1 MKRLFL
7 FGSNIAYSISP
18 AMCNATL
25 SVAGLDWHYALWDLS
40 AEALPEAVEYL
51 RRDDCIGANV
61 TIPHKEAIVGLVD
74 ELSDSAR
81 TVQAVN
87 TIINRGG
94 RLVGDNTDGIGFMQA
109 LRDAHFDPRGAH
121 VLILGAGGA
130 ARGVAFA
137 LSQAGAA
144 SLTLVN
150 RTQPRAVAL
159 ANELRRHSPQ
169 LLATADL
176 AEMPASPALVVN
188 ALPPSV
194 PFDLSPLRLSARPH
208 APCPWD
214 FPGVRTFQGC
224 GLSRG
229 DVLAFDLT
237 YRPAET
243 PFMREATRAG
253 ARVMNGMAMLV
264 YQGAASLKL
273 WTGREPDIQV
283 MLKVAHQILAN
294 GADDSGHRQAES

>member
-1 MKRLFL
+1 MKKLFL

-18 AMCNATL
+18 AICNAAL
-25 SVAGLDWHYALWDLS
+25 PLMGLDWHYALWDLT
-40 AEALPEAVEYL
+40 AEALPEAVAYL

-61 TIPHKEAIVGLVD
+61 TIPHKEAIFGLVD

-81 TVQAVN
+81 DIRAVN

-109 LRDAHFDPRGAH
+109 LREAQFDPRGAH

-137 LSQAGAA
+137 LGQAGAA

-150 RTQPRAVAL
+150 RTQSRALAL

-169 LLATADL
+169 LLATADP
-176 AEMPASPALVVN
+176 ADMPASADLVVN
-188 ALPPSV
+188 SLPPSV
-194 PFDLSPLRLSARPH
+194 PFDLGPLRLSRN
-208 APCPWD
+208 
-214 FPGVRTFQGC
+214 
-224 GLSRG
+224 
-229 DVLAFDLT
+229 VLAFDLT
-237 YRPAET
+237 YRPTET
-243 PFMREATRAG
+243 PFMREVARTG
-253 ARVMNGMAMLV
+253 ARVMNGTAMLV

-273 WTGREPDIQV
+273 WSGREPDVSV
-283 MLKVAHQILAN
+283 MFQAAHQTLRN
-294 GADDSGHRQAES
+294 D

>member
-1 MKRLFL
+1 MKKLFL

-18 AMCNATL
+18 AICNAAL
-25 SVAGLDWHYALWDLS
+25 PLLGLDWHYALWDLT

-51 RRDDCIGANV
+51 RRDECIGANV
-61 TIPHKEAIVGLVD
+61 TIPHKEAIFGLVD
-74 ELSDSAR
+74 ELSDSAHYIR
-81 TVQAVN
+81 AVN

-94 RLVGDNTDGIGFMQA
+94 RLVGDNTDGIGFMQS
-109 LRDAHFDPRGAH
+109 LRDAQFVPRGAH

-137 LSQAGAA
+137 LGQAGAA
-144 SLTLVN
+144 SITLVN

-159 ANELRRHSPQ
+159 ANELRHHSPQ

-188 ALPPSV
+188 SLPPSV
-194 PFDLSPLRLSARPH
+194 PFDLNPLRLSR
-208 APCPWD
+208 
-214 FPGVRTFQGC
+214 
-224 GLSRG
+224 

-243 PFMREATRAG
+243 PFMREVARIG

-273 WTGREPDIQV
+273 WTGREPDVSV
-283 MLKVAHQILAN
+283 MFKAAHQTLRN
-294 GADDSGHRQAES
+294 G

>member
-1 MKRLFL
+1 
-7 FGSNIAYSISP
+7 
-18 AMCNATL
+18 MCNAAL
-25 SVAGLDWHYALWDLS
+25 RLMGLDWHYALWDLS
-40 AEALPEAVEYL
+40 AEALPEAVAYL

-61 TIPHKEAIVGLVD
+61 TIPHKGAIVGLVD

-87 TIINRGG
+87 TIINRSG
-94 RLVGDNTDGIGFMQA
+94 RLMGENTDGIGFMQA
-109 LRDAHFDPRGAH
+109 LRDAQFDPRGAH
-121 VLILGAGGA
+121 VLILGARGA

-137 LSQAGAA
+137 LGQAGAA

-188 ALPPSV
+188 ALPPGA
-194 PFDLSPLRLSARPH
+194 PCDLNPLRLSARPLGS
-208 APCPWD
+208 P
-214 FPGVRTFQGC
+214 
-224 GLSRG
+224 RG

-243 PFMREATRAG
+243 PFMREAVRAG

-273 WTGREPDIQV
+273 WTGREPDVQ
-283 MLKVAHQILAN
+283 MMFKVAHQILAN
-294 GADDSGHRQAES
+294 GADDSGPRQAES